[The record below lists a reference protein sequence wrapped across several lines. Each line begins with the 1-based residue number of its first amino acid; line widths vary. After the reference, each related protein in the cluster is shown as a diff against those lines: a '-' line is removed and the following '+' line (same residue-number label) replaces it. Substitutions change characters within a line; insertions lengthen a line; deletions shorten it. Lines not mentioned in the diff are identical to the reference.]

1 MQFAPAGTSAL
12 RTTRARARAR
22 RALMAME
29 GTIAINA
36 FGGAW
41 YAVAG
46 APDVP

>member
-12 RTTRARARAR
+12 RTTRARAR
-22 RALMAME
+22 RALIAME

-46 APDVP
+46 APDVR